1 MDGLTAPKERRRT
14 AKNCLL
20 AVSVGAGEDAYQAG
34 GSNHFSLSELLRP
47 FQAMANFTGMTYL
60 PAFAMYGVSGADA
73 AAIRDNAKRLAD
85 YIKKPF

>member
-1 MDGLTAPKERRRT
+1 MDGSCAGVWLGLRLQRKEPHG
-14 AKNCLL
+14 KELSL

-60 PAFAMYGVSGADA
+60 PAFAMYGVSDADVCG
-73 AAIRDNAKRLAD
+73 
-85 YIKKPF
+85 YP